1 MNERLEKV
9 KQHFVDHRELYIGI
23 GVGIAVT
30 VAGVSIFELVDGKN
44 IISQK
49 AIAIWKSTITQIATQ
64 IYIKAPGNS
73 GNVIQDLTTGTI
85 YPSQN
90 AAAKALDIGQSSIS
104 KQLAGTLSKVDG
116 HVFKKLIDGAI
127 SHELHTV

>member
-49 AIAIWKSTITQIATQ
+49 AIAVWKSTITQIATQ

-73 GNVIQDLTTGTI
+73 GNVIQDLATGI
-85 YPSQN
+85 VYPSQN
-90 AAAKALDIGQSSIS
+90 AAAEALGIS
-104 KQLAGTLSKVDG
+104 KYNVSKHLNG
-116 HVFKKLIDGAI
+116 KLPNAEGRIFKKLIDGAT

>member
-23 GVGIAVT
+23 GVGVAVG
-30 VAGVSIFELVDGKN
+30 VVGVSIFELVDGKN

-73 GNVIQDLTTGTI
+73 GNVIQDLATGI
-85 YPSQN
+85 VYPSQN
-90 AAAKALDIGQSSIS
+90 AAAKALGIS
-104 KQLAGTLSKVDG
+104 PTNISTQLNGKFPEADG
-116 HVFKKLIDGAI
+116 HIFKKLIDGGA
-127 SHELHTV
+127 SHELQAL